1 MKPGRWGSPFLQEK
15 YQGEKR
21 LVIGDNVII
30 IRMMMMMMMVI
41 IIIIII
47 IIINVT
53 FYGGNM
59 VCRINITSQVT
70 LGV

>member
-1 MKPGRWGSPFLQEK
+1 
-15 YQGEKR
+15 
-21 LVIGDNVII
+21 VIGDNVII
-30 IRMMMMMMMVI
+30 IRMMMMMMMV
-41 IIIIII
+41 II

>member
-1 MKPGRWGSPFLQEK
+1 LKPGRWGSPFLQEK

-41 IIIIII
+41 IIII
-47 IIINVT
+47 NVT

>member
-1 MKPGRWGSPFLQEK
+1 
-15 YQGEKR
+15 
-21 LVIGDNVII
+21 VIGDNVII